1 MGKRQEMTRAS
12 SGSSFKSFSLRT
24 AICKAKKKL
33 NYLKSHAAKKSKTI
47 QTTPGARKAVTLLK
61 SDKSVYERR
70 VSLSSKK
77 NTELFKT
84 TFYLP
89 EVFVD
94 KGRLAGG
101 QAVPAGLASGIGHQ
115 NRVNLKAGALETSG
129 GGCEHLKRSNVLIKL
144 LKDQYVTS

>member
-1 MGKRQEMTRAS
+1 M
-12 SGSSFKSFSLRT
+12 
-24 AICKAKKKL
+24 
-33 NYLKSHAAKKSKTI
+33 
-47 QTTPGARKAVTLLK
+47 
-61 SDKSVYERR
+61 
-70 VSLSSKK
+70 SLSSKK
-77 NTELFKT
+77 NTELPLFKT

-129 GGCEHLKRSNVLIKL
+129 GGCEHLKRSHVLIKL